1 MNGLAQRTV
10 TEDSAYSERPGPV
23 LLHEGWGHQAGQW
36 RGAVEE
42 RSAGTWRASP
52 GRGACFFQTWG
63 ALAPGDAKQDVTEL
77 PCPGR
82 GRLLEWAVLAAGGLM
97 GLGAGAPG

>member
-1 MNGLAQRTV
+1 MG
-10 TEDSAYSERPGPV
+10 
-23 LLHEGWGHQAGQW
+23 
-36 RGAVEE
+36 
-42 RSAGTWRASP
+42 SP
-52 GRGACFFQTWG
+52 GRAVARGSGGEVSRDVEGLSWPGACFFQTWG